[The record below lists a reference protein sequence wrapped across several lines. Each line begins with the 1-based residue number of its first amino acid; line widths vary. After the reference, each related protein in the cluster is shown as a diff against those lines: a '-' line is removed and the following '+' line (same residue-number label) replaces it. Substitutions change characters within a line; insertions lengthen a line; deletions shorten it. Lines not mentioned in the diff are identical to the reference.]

1 MSALSNGSVIA
12 TGLVHA
18 FGSGPARSPVLQRL
32 SAEFQPG
39 EVSLVM
45 GASGSGKSTLL
56 AAIGGLLRPD
66 RGEVR
71 IDGVALWSLTARSL
85 ERFRYHH
92 CGYIFQGFNLFP
104 ALTALDQVALPLCFG
119 GVAKGVAKARA
130 EASLAEVGLE
140 TRLHLR
146 PAELSGGEKQRVAIA
161 RALVTRPKVLFADE
175 PTSALDSRNGTAVI
189 ALLQDIAHALGTTVI
204 VVTHDA
210 RLIAHAERVLQID
223 NGRITSDERISTGSM
238 AIEEPA

>member
-1 MSALSNGSVIA
+1 MSASVIA
-12 TGLVHA
+12 TELVHGYGLGA
-18 FGSGPARSPVLQRL
+18 ARSPVLQRL

-39 EVSLVM
+39 AVTLVM

-66 RGEVR
+66 AGTVH
-71 IDGVALWSLTARSL
+71 IDGVALWSLPARQL
-85 ERFRYHH
+85 ERFRYQH

-104 ALTALDQVALPLCFG
+104 ALTALDQVALPLRFG
-119 GVAKGVAKARA
+119 GLAKGAAKARA

-140 TRLHLR
+140 ARLHLR

-161 RALVTRPKVLFADE
+161 RALVTRPRVLFADE
-175 PTSALDSRNGTAVI
+175 PTSALDSRNGAAVI

-210 RLIAHAERVLQID
+210 RLISHAERVLQID
-223 NGRITSDERISTGSM
+223 NGRITRDQRAAGFSM
-238 AIEEPA
+238 AQEQPA